1 MRSLLSRH
9 FKHVHRVEAVTKAVA
24 KSGRSLAN
32 TLGEEQSLRILRS
45 HVRAVRTAYDAG
57 DPFVVVMEDDVSMDF
72 SPFWQHS
79 TLDAFILTLPQG
91 WLAVQL
97 GYTAIKGTE
106 EGGSYPDYFTTSGV
120 ASGSSTM

>member
-24 KSGRSLAN
+24 KSGRSL
-32 TLGEEQSLRILRS
+32 TKEENQSRILRS